1 MVITEL
7 IFKNMRHLNKLT
19 VFSVSAAVAVLG
31 ACQPKYELDTDFT
44 VPDELSC
51 PAAVTLDVTSSDL
64 ITFSWTG
71 GRAADGG
78 VVLYNVLI
86 DKESGDFS
94 SPVATMKSDLGAE
107 STLTLTQS
115 DLNVIAR
122 KAGITP
128 EHTGTLKWTVTAS
141 RGGVV
146 RMSDKTAEIKVTRG
160 EGIDNIPSDLYLYGS
175 GAEKEGQHFRTASE
189 GKFVIYARLKSG
201 KIQFRSSASG
211 DAFVYYADANG
222 KLKEENMEMD
232 SPAKEEVTRLTVD
245 FNTLSVKA
253 DAIGS
258 DVRCIWGCTFDN
270 IAVLSYKGEGKFSGE
285 GDIRFVQSDRPETNP
300 PSWLSWTEERYYFI
314 AKVNGADTCWG
325 RGDSISAERPV
336 GGEGPEFY
344 ELHEFGWSQW
354 DHLWK
359 MSGSLDMKHAVIS
372 IDTDASNRMIHSF
385 ENVRA
390 L

>member
-1 MVITEL
+1 M
-7 IFKNMRHLNKLT
+7 KNMKHRIFAFLSIPA
-19 VFSVSAAVAVLG
+19 VMAASAGCL
-31 ACQPKYELDTDFT
+31 PKYELDTDFT
-44 VPDELSC
+44 VPEELTC

-64 ITFSWTG
+64 ITFSWSG
-71 GRAADGG
+71 GKADDGG
-78 VVLYNVLI
+78 VLLYNVLI

-107 STLTLTQS
+107 STLTLTHA

-122 KAGITP
+122 KAGIGP
-128 EHTGTLKWTVTAS
+128 EQTGTLKWTVTAS

-146 RMSDKTAEIKVTRG
+146 RGVDKTASIKVTRG
-160 EGIDNIPSDLYLYGS
+160 EGIDNIPSDLYLYGT
-175 GAEKEGQHFRTASE
+175 GAEKEGQHFRTAAE
-189 GKFVIYARLKSG
+189 GKFVIYAKLKSG
-201 KIQFRSSASG
+201 KLQFRSATSG
-211 DAFVYYADANG
+211 ESFTYFADASG
-222 KLKEENMEMD
+222 KLKEGESDMTA
-232 SPAKEEVTRLTVD
+232 PVKEDVTRLTVD
-245 FNTLSVKA
+245 FNTLSVTA

-270 IAVLSYKGEGKFSGE
+270 ISVLSYKGVGKFSGE
-285 GDIRFVQSDRPETNP
+285 GDIRFVQGDRPETNP

-314 AKVNGADTCWG
+314 ANVNGGDACWG

-359 MSGSLDMKHAVIS
+359 MSGTLDLKHATIV
-372 IDTDASNRMIHSF
+372 IDTNADGKMIHSF
-385 ENVRA
+385 ENVSA